1 MTQEDEIE
9 KLKRIHKV
17 AIDECKALLDKT
29 ISDYEIKLSAS
40 QRQLAHYKVA
50 INRVLSTEDKHRLD
64 RVLDTLY
71 EGEDV

>member
-1 MTQEDEIE
+1 MTQENEIE
-9 KLKRIHKV
+9 KLKRMHKV
-17 AIDECKALLDKT
+17 AIDDCKKLLDKT

-50 INRVLSTEDKHRLD
+50 INRVLSVEDKRRLD

-71 EGEDV
+71 DGEDV